1 MLEAG
6 GSIYLTQRRLCRCRF
21 LSSRPTT
28 RDPAERET
36 ECKWRDPENVR
47 ATRLIQGV
55 STRTLSPKCAGKVGT
70 KRGENASY
78 RHGGGRTVGI
88 SRLRPQSPAPRD
100 PSASAR
106 NDRLAIT

>member
-1 MLEAG
+1 MLAHNG
-6 GSIYLTQRRLCRCRF
+6 VNMLTQRLLCRCRF

-47 ATRLIQGV
+47 TTRLIQGV

-70 KRGENASY
+70 QRGENASY
-78 RHGGGRTVGI
+78 RMAEAAPSGFLDYALSLPLRGI
-88 SRLRPQSPAPRD
+88 LRPPLEMTD
-100 PSASAR
+100 
-106 NDRLAIT
+106 